1 MFDNI
6 NEMSDAMYGLLEK
19 GFVEIV
25 GVNGE
30 GELTYRLTKKGKD
43 FAENY
48 EG

>member
-19 GFVEIV
+19 GFVEIA
-25 GVNGE
+25 GINEE